1 MQTPSNAE
9 RGATLMSE
17 ALAHHYAAHGLPSDG
32 GASNPWFVVRI
43 GWLKVR
49 LPNPPSRRRAVIWH
63 DINHVVTGYN
73 TTFSDGE
80 MSIAAFEV
88 GAGCGRVA
96 IAWFLNLSLFALGL
110 IVRPRDVF
118 TAFVRGRHSGS
129 IYHIGRDAA
138 SLAAMSVDDVRALL
152 RVDPGG
158 GRPRLRDRIA
168 FAVTSAIAWL
178 LWLVVP
184 IAVLGSRV

>member
-1 MQTPSNAE
+1 MALPMQTPS
-9 RGATLMSE
+9 MSE

-96 IAWFLNLSLFALGL
+96 IAWLLNLSLFALGL
-110 IVRPRDVF
+110 IVRPREVF

-129 IYHIGRDAA
+129 IYHIGRDAVL
-138 SLAAMSVDDVRALL
+138 LAAMSVDEVRALL

-158 GRPRLRDRIA
+158 GLPRFGDRVA
-168 FAVTSAIAWL
+168 FAFWGVVAWL
-178 LWLVVP
+178 EWLVVP
-184 IAVLGSRV
+184 LIIIGRI